1 MIEQEGATAP
11 LTELLHS
18 RNEGVGRILSTFLCK
33 PERPTSVANPGC
45 LSRIMIFIHPRSRI
59 QQQITKK
66 KGKILFDFL
75 LLLATSF
82 TKLKTIPDPGSN
94 NSNKIGGGNKF
105 GVLPFLF
112 PQIYKIDFFY
122 KR

>member
-45 LSRIMIFIHPRSRI
+45 LSRIMIFMHPGSRV
-59 QQQITKK
+59 QLQKR
-66 KGKILFDFL
+66 KGKIV
-75 LLLATSF
+75 AN
-82 TKLKTIPDPGSN
+82 KKSN
-94 NSNKIGGGNKF
+94 YPAIKKGGGKNLLSYLFCSLKF
-105 GVLPFLF
+105 
-112 PQIYKIDFFY
+112 Y
-122 KR
+122 